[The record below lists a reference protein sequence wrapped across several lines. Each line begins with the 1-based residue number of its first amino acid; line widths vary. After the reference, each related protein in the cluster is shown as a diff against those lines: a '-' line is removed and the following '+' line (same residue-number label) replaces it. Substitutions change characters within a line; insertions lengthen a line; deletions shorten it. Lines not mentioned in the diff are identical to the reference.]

1 MQILVLRV
9 QKEHPG
15 LPYITI
21 YREYVLPKF
30 WISYSTFNRWLGVP
44 ARRELEK
51 LDNKF

>member
-15 LPYITI
+15 LPYTLI
-21 YREYVLPKF
+21 YREYVLPKYL
-30 WISYSTFNRWLGVP
+30 ISYSTFNRWLGIP

-51 LDNKF
+51 LVKSD